1 MCLHH
6 RRDPKPPF
14 LVPFPCPRD
23 PDDGTKDV
31 IRYGCALVCVRGR
44 GVATETLGRTEA
56 KSYCPVAVT
65 AQEKGGDL
73 GFAETWLNFQAVWAC
88 SSYWAPVFGLW
99 NIVTIWTVKGH

>member
-1 MCLHH
+1 MQIKEAICCRPNTQSLGFQRRNFHPLGPTLGFHRHIMCLHH

-31 IRYGCALVCVRGR
+31 IRYGCALVCVRGL

-56 KSYCPVAVT
+56 
-65 AQEKGGDL
+65 
-73 GFAETWLNFQAVWAC
+73 
-88 SSYWAPVFGLW
+88 
-99 NIVTIWTVKGH
+99 